1 VFVSNFVA
9 VNSGKGVEYCMGHEK
24 LMHRTINMDKQFNSP
39 SYRPL
44 YDQIKVLI
52 TQSLIGGEW
61 RPGEMIPSEVD
72 LAQRYK
78 VSQGTV
84 RKAIDSL
91 ATENILIR
99 RQGKGTFV
107 ATHKEDDI
115 KLRFLR
121 LTAETG
127 QKEILQNEFLS
138 CVKSKANAHISR
150 VLDIK
155 AGAATLEVKRLLTF
169 SGRPLIFDH
178 IIVPAA
184 PFKGLNSAKVEE
196 SNGSMYSMYE
206 SQFGI
211 RMIRAEERLKAVGA
225 EKEVAKALGLQDG
238 YPLLS
243 IERVSFT
250 YGDKPMEWRLGLCL
264 TDDHHYMSELE

>member
-1 VFVSNFVA
+1 
-9 VNSGKGVEYCMGHEK
+9 M
-24 LMHRTINMDKQFNSP
+24 NSP

-44 YDQIKVLI
+44 YDQIKVLL

-61 RPGEMIPSEVD
+61 RPGEMIPSEIE
-72 LAQRYK
+72 LASRFK

-91 ATENILIR
+91 AGENILIR
-99 RQGKGTFV
+99 RQGKGTYV
-107 ATHKEDDI
+107 ATHNEDNV

-121 LTAETG
+121 LTAANG
-127 QKEILQNEFLS
+127 QKEVLQNEFLS
-138 CVKSKANAHISR
+138 CTKSKIEGRTAQA
-150 VLDIK
+150 LDLK
-155 AGAATLEVKRLLTF
+155 AGASAIEVKRLLTF
-169 SGRPLIFDH
+169 SGRPLIYDH

-184 PFKGLNSAKVEE
+184 PFKGLNSARVEE

-206 SQFGI
+206 SQFGV
-211 RMIRAEERLKAVGA
+211 RMVRAEERLTAVA
-225 EKEVAKALGLQDG
+225 ANLEVATALGLPLG
-238 YPLLS
+238 FPLLS

-264 TDDHHYMSELE
+264 TDDHHYLSELE

>member
-1 VFVSNFVA
+1 
-9 VNSGKGVEYCMGHEK
+9 MP
-24 LMHRTINMDKQFNSP
+24 DKASNSP

-44 YDQIKVLI
+44 YDQIKVLL

-61 RPGEMIPSEVD
+61 RPGDMIPSEID
-72 LAQRYK
+72 LAARYK

-91 ATENILIR
+91 SSENILIR
-99 RQGKGTFV
+99 RQGKGTYV
-107 ATHKEDDI
+107 ATHNEEGI

-121 LTAETG
+121 LTAANG
-127 QKEILQNEFLS
+127 QKEALNNELIS
-138 CVKSKANAHISR
+138 CTKTKADAHISK
-150 VLDIK
+150 VLELK
-155 AGAATLEVKRLLTF
+155 AGASLVDVKRLLTF
-169 SGRPLIFDH
+169 SGRPLIYDH

-184 PFKGLNSAKVEE
+184 PFKGLNAAKIDEN
-196 SNGSMYSMYE
+196 NGSLYSMYE
-206 SQFGI
+206 TEYGI
-211 RMIRAEERLKAVGA
+211 RMIRAEERLTAIAATG
-225 EKEVAKALGLQDG
+225 EVAKALNLKIGA
-238 YPLLS
+238 PLLS

>member
-1 VFVSNFVA
+1 
-9 VNSGKGVEYCMGHEK
+9 
-24 LMHRTINMDKQFNSP
+24 MDKQLTSP
-39 SYRPL
+39 RYRPL

-61 RPGEMIPSEVD
+61 RPGEMIPSEIE
-72 LAQRYK
+72 LAARYK

-91 ATENILIR
+91 ATENIVIR

-107 ATHKEDDI
+107 ATHNQDDI

-127 QKEILQNEFLS
+127 QKELLNNEFIS
-138 CVKSKANAHISR
+138 CQKSKAGANLGKI
-150 VLDIK
+150 LEIK
-155 AGAATLEVKRLLTF
+155 ASATVIEVKRLLTF
-169 SGRPLIFDH
+169 SGRPLIYDY
-178 IIVPAA
+178 IAVPAA
-184 PFKGLNSAKVEE
+184 AFKGLNSTKVEE
-196 SNGSMYSMYE
+196 SSGSMYSMYE
-206 SQFGI
+206 SQFGV
-211 RMIRAEERLKAVGA
+211 RMVRAEERLKAVEA
-225 EKEVAKALGLQDG
+225 KVDVAKSLGLKEG
-238 YPLLS
+238 HPLLS

>member
-1 VFVSNFVA
+1 
-9 VNSGKGVEYCMGHEK
+9 M
-24 LMHRTINMDKQFNSP
+24 IDKANSP

-44 YDQIKVLI
+44 YDQIKVLL

-61 RPGEMIPSEVD
+61 HPGDMIPSEIE
-72 LAQRYK
+72 LAARFK

-91 ATENILIR
+91 AGENILIR

-107 ATHKEDDI
+107 ATHNEEGI

-121 LTAETG
+121 LTAASG
-127 QKEILQNEFLS
+127 QKEVLQNELIS
-138 CVKSKANAHISR
+138 CSKSKADNRIAKI
-150 VLDIK
+150 LEIK
-155 AGAATLEVKRLLTF
+155 AGAALIEIKRLLTF
-169 SGRPLIFDH
+169 SGRPLIYDH

-184 PFKGLNSAKVEE
+184 PFKGLNSTRVEE
-196 SNGSMYSMYE
+196 NQGSLYSMYE
-206 SQFGI
+206 TEYGI
-211 RMIRAEERLKAVGA
+211 RMIRAEERLTAVAATKDVAEALNLNLGA
-225 EKEVAKALGLQDG
+225 
-238 YPLLS
+238 PLLS
-243 IERVSFT
+243 IERVSYT

>member
-1 VFVSNFVA
+1 
-9 VNSGKGVEYCMGHEK
+9 M
-24 LMHRTINMDKQFNSP
+24 IDKHYNSP
-39 SYRPL
+39 SYKPL

-61 RPGEMIPSEVD
+61 RPSEMIPSEIE
-72 LAQRYK
+72 LAGRYK

-84 RKAIDSL
+84 RKAIDAL

-107 ATHKEDDI
+107 ATHNAEGI

-121 LTAETG
+121 LTSADG
-127 QKEILQNEFLS
+127 QKEVLKNELIS
-138 CVKSKANAHISR
+138 CVKSKADTHIGQ
-150 VLDIK
+150 VLEIK
-155 AGAATLEVKRLLTF
+155 AGASTIEIKRLLSF
-169 SGRPLIFDH
+169 SGRPLIYDH

-184 PFKGLNSAKVEE
+184 PFKGLNGARVQE

-206 SQFGI
+206 SEFGV
-211 RMIRAEERLKAVGA
+211 RMIRAEERLRAVAATG
-225 EKEVAKALGLQDG
+225 EVATALGLKANE
-238 YPLLS
+238 PLLS

-250 YGDKPMEWRLGLCL
+250 YGDKPMEWRLGLCV
-264 TDDHHYMSELE
+264 TDNHHYMNELE

>member
-1 VFVSNFVA
+1 MN
-9 VNSGKGVEYCMGHEK
+9 
-24 LMHRTINMDKQFNSP
+24 KQLISP

-61 RPGEMIPSEVD
+61 RPGEMIPSEFE
-72 LAQRYK
+72 LAARYK

-84 RKAIDSL
+84 RKAIDNL
-91 ATENILIR
+91 AAENILIR

-107 ATHKEDDI
+107 ATHKADVT

-121 LTAETG
+121 LTSVTG
-127 QKEILQNEFLS
+127 DKELLENKFISCIKTKADSYISKILG
-138 CVKSKANAHISR
+138 VK
-150 VLDIK
+150 V
-155 AGAATLEVKRLLTF
+155 GAATIEVKRLLTF
-169 SGRPLIFDH
+169 SGRPLIYDH

-184 PFKGLNSAKVEE
+184 SFKGLNGAKVEE
-196 SNGSMYSMYE
+196 SKGSMYSMYE
-206 SQFGI
+206 SQFGV
-211 RMIRAEERLKAVGA
+211 RMIRAEECLKAVVA
-225 EKEVAKALGLQDG
+225 EKEVASALGLKEG

-264 TDDHHYMSELE
+264 TNDHHYLSELE

>member
-1 VFVSNFVA
+1 
-9 VNSGKGVEYCMGHEK
+9 M
-24 LMHRTINMDKQFNSP
+24 
-39 SYRPL
+39 
-44 YDQIKVLI
+44 LI

-61 RPGEMIPSEVD
+61 RPGEMIPSEVE
-72 LAQRYK
+72 LASRFK

-107 ATHKEDDI
+107 ATHNEDVI

-121 LTAETG
+121 LTAVNG
-127 QKEILQNEFLS
+127 QKELLQNEFIS
-138 CVKSKANAHISR
+138 CEKTKADAYIAQI
-150 VLDIK
+150 LGIK
-155 AGAATLEVKRLLTF
+155 AGAATIEVKRLLTF
-169 SGRPLIFDH
+169 SGRPLIYDH
-178 IIVPAA
+178 LIVPAA

-206 SQFGI
+206 SQFGV
-211 RMIRAEERLKAVGA
+211 RMIRAEERLKAVA
-225 EKEVAKALGLQDG
+225 ADKEVAKALGLKEG

-250 YGDKPMEWRLGLCL
+250 YGDKPMAVSYTHLDVYKRQTWCHLNERLSDISLTAFNMVILCHL
-264 TDDHHYMSELE
+264 TRKIVYVILYPCFFN

>member
-1 VFVSNFVA
+1 
-9 VNSGKGVEYCMGHEK
+9 
-24 LMHRTINMDKQFNSP
+24 MDKQLISP

-44 YDQIKVLI
+44 YEQIKVLI

-61 RPGEMIPSEVD
+61 RPGEVIPSEIE
-72 LAQRYK
+72 LAARYK

-91 ATENILIR
+91 SAENILIR

-107 ATHKEDDI
+107 ATHSADVI

-121 LTAETG
+121 LTSVTG
-127 QKEILQNEFLS
+127 QKELLQNEFIS
-138 CVKSKANAHISR
+138 CVKTKADAYIAKT
-150 VLDIK
+150 LQIK
-155 AGAATLEVKRLLTF
+155 AGAATIEVKRLLTF
-169 SGRPLIFDH
+169 SGRPLIYDH

-184 PFKGLNSAKVEE
+184 PFKGLNGAKVEE
-196 SNGSMYSMYE
+196 CNGSMYSMYE

-225 EKEVAKALGLQDG
+225 NAETAATLGLKEG

-243 IERVSFT
+243 VERVSFT

-264 TDDHHYMSELE
+264 TDDHHYLSELE

>member
-1 VFVSNFVA
+1 
-9 VNSGKGVEYCMGHEK
+9 
-24 LMHRTINMDKQFNSP
+24 MDKQFNSP

-61 RPGEMIPSEVD
+61 HPGEMIPSEVE
-72 LAQRYK
+72 LAARYK

-107 ATHKEDDI
+107 ATHEAEGM

-121 LTAETG
+121 LTAVNG
-127 QKEILQNEFLS
+127 QKELLQNEFIS
-138 CVKSKANAHISR
+138 CVKSKADNYIAQI
-150 VLDIK
+150 LDIK
-155 AGAATLEVKRLLTF
+155 AGAATIEVKRLLSF
-169 SGRPLIFDH
+169 NGRPLIYDH
-178 IIVPAA
+178 LIVPAA
-184 PFKGLNSAKVEE
+184 PFKGLNSNKVEE
-196 SNGSMYSMYE
+196 SKGSMYSMYE
-206 SQFGI
+206 SQFGV
-211 RMIRAEERLKAVGA
+211 RMIRAEERLKAVA
-225 EKEVAKALGLQDG
+225 ADKEVAKALALKEG